1 MSTVTPPALN
11 TRSQAKEC
19 KTCDFC
25 QIKKELSKLNQMIIC
40 PTKANLKKL
49 FDETNVDGKKRKR
62 STAEEGLTLVEDAID
77 IMKNKDLESIQ
88 QLAQDIVN
96 DIE

>member
-25 QIKKELSKLNQMIIC
+25 LIKKELSKLNQMIIC
-40 PTKANLKKL
+40 PSKANLKKL
-49 FDETNVDGKKRKR
+49 LDETNGEIKKRKR
-62 STAEEGLTLVEDAID
+62 TNVEEGLTLVEDAID

-88 QLAQDIVN
+88 KLAEEIVN
-96 DIE
+96 DFE